1 MRFLAPIFVGLLCM
15 SGAGAQSYPD
25 RPIKFV
31 VGYAPGGSA
40 DFLTRLVAVEMAK
53 EIGVHIVVENK
64 PGAGGNIANAAVA
77 NSPPDGYTDGAVSPG
92 LKATVGLLAIS
103 AAQVLS
109 TPAGSW
115 FGISAPRGTPADRI
129 EALNAAANAALLEP
143 GTILRLSELG
153 ASPMT
158 GTPAEFS
165 AFIHG
170 ETEKYARVI
179 AASKIA
185 LMPTPTR
192 SR

>member
-1 MRFLAPIFVGLLCM
+1 VAQMRPGTDTGPGVERTWA
-15 SGAGAQSYPD
+15 AGSCFKPD
-25 RPIKFV
+25 RP
-31 VGYAPGGSA
+31 
-40 DFLTRLVAVEMAK
+40 L
-53 EIGVHIVVENK
+53 H
-64 PGAGGNIANAAVA
+64 
-77 NSPPDGYTDGAVSPG
+77 GAVSPG

-165 AFIHG
+165 AFIYG

-179 AASKIA
+179 AATKIA